1 MLTLPAAYIIA
12 LPISSAC
19 FGLSLATYA
28 LCVRTLCRS
37 PFSAFSRVRWTLLAV
52 ASAMMVVGAVGLGQ
66 QIRHNLNAFVYW
78 KDGTDAAG
86 ELNDPKDPMNY
97 VHVCLALFVHGPM
110 AHESH
115 RL

>member
-37 PFSAFSRVRWTLLAV
+37 PFGAFSRVRWMLLV
-52 ASAMMVVGAVGLGQ
+52 IASAMVVVGAVGLGQ

-78 KDGTDAAG
+78 KDGADAAG

-97 VHVCLALFVHGPM
+97 VHVRLALLVHEPVAYGP
-110 AHESH
+110 H